1 MNARTIAQL
10 VGKVAA
16 SLLLAGFFYGCWMAA
31 AIYAFKADLHTAVR
45 LGLWLL
51 APPVTAAG
59 FAAGVRLSE
68 LLPTTTKGSFLN
80 AFKWSFAACAISA
93 AAVCWLGPML
103 IVPAMLAT
111 GTISMAVREIVLIKE
126 HAQARQRQQSSPET
140 TNSIDDSNDGN

>member
-1 MNARTIAQL
+1 MNAKTIAQL

-16 SLLLAGFFYGCWMAA
+16 SLFLAGLFYGCWMAV
-31 AIYAFKADLHTAVR
+31 AIYAFKADLHTVVR

-68 LLPTTTKGSFLN
+68 LLPTTTRGSFLN

-93 AAVCWLGPML
+93 AGVCWLGPML

-126 HAQARQRQQSSPET
+126 HAQARQRQQCSRET
-140 TNSIDDSNDGN
+140 TNSGDDGNDGN